1 MPGYLPVKHTSTC
14 AYRLVLVLVLLAR
27 DDDVPLLLHVV
38 IPLLLLPLL
47 CRSTSIPGRKDTLRA
62 SPILITRMSSF
73 LQRVEPLL
81 AELEQLFAALRS
93 DLEKYA
99 ALEAELAALIQ
110 LQASSTR
117 ADDQGE
123 DSVKDEDE
131 DDDHD
136 DTPPPPPSTPTHH
149 DPPMKAPV
157 RDPGLINLAVSLQ
170 ITTTGDTDNPPPSQ
184 DFLFLLEASD
194 CPTIS
199 QFCDRL
205 AKATS
210 VSGVSGATETNKINM
225 VNMVESIFYPPNSP
239 HRRIPDLSN
248 VNIKL
253 EEDGYIAD
261 LTITPTKL
269 NASSVFPD
277 LQYRAWYY
285 RNIIKGRGDK
295 AEYAVDVKMT
305 M

>member
-1 MPGYLPVKHTSTC
+1 
-14 AYRLVLVLVLLAR
+14 
-27 DDDVPLLLHVV
+27 
-38 IPLLLLPLL
+38 
-47 CRSTSIPGRKDTLRA
+47 
-62 SPILITRMSSF
+62 MSS
-73 LQRVEPLL
+73 LQQRVESLL
-81 AELEQLFAALRS
+81 AELEQHFAVLRS

-99 ALEAELAALIQ
+99 AIEAELAALSQ

-123 DSVKDEDE
+123 DSVKDED
-131 DDDHD
+131 DDDDDDD

-210 VSGVSGATETNKINM
+210 PSGASGASGATETNKINM

-239 HRRIPDLSN
+239 HRRIPDLSK

>member
-1 MPGYLPVKHTSTC
+1 MPGYLPVKDTSPTS
-14 AYRLVLVLVLLAR
+14 RLVLVLLAR

-38 IPLLLLPLL
+38 IPLLVLPLL

-93 DLEKYA
+93 DVEKYA

-110 LQASSTR
+110 LQTSSIG

-123 DSVKDEDE
+123 DSVKDED
-131 DDDHD
+131 DD

-149 DPPMKAPV
+149 DPPLKAPV

-205 AKATS
+205 AKAASAS
-210 VSGVSGATETNKINM
+210 VASGTTETNM
-225 VNMVESIFYPPNSP
+225 VHLVNMVESIFYPPESP
-239 HRRIPDLSN
+239 HRRIPDLSK

-269 NASSVFPD
+269 NSSSVFPD
-277 LQYRAWYY
+277 LQYRAWYH

>member
-1 MPGYLPVKHTSTC
+1 
-14 AYRLVLVLVLLAR
+14 
-27 DDDVPLLLHVV
+27 
-38 IPLLLLPLL
+38 
-47 CRSTSIPGRKDTLRA
+47 
-62 SPILITRMSSF
+62 MSSF
-73 LQRVEPLL
+73 WQRVEPLL
-81 AELEQLFAALRS
+81 AEVEQHFADLRS
-93 DLEKYA
+93 NLEKYA
-99 ALEAELAALIQ
+99 ALEAEIAALIQ

-123 DSVKDEDE
+123 DPIKEEEE
-131 DDDHD
+131 DDD

-157 RDPGLINLAVSLQ
+157 RDPGLINLVVSLQ
-170 ITTTGDTDNPPPSQ
+170 ITTTGDTENTDNTPHSQ
-184 DFLFLLEASD
+184 DFLLLLEASD

-239 HRRIPDLSN
+239 HRRIPDLSK